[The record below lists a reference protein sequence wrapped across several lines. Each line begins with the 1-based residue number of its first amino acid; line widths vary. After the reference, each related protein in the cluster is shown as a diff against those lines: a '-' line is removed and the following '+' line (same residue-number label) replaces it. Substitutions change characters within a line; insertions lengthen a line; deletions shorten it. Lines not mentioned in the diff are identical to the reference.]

1 VDFAVIHLSLMC
13 KMNQSAGDIES
24 LIVYIFTFESSEG
37 AWEYQ
42 KDRSNY
48 GREASGW
55 ERQSCQEEANSLY
68 SLGQL
73 EQVPGK
79 QSAA

>member
-1 VDFAVIHLSLMC
+1 
-13 KMNQSAGDIES
+13 MNRSAGDIER

-37 AWEYQ
+37 PWEYQ

-55 ERQSCQEEANSLY
+55 ER
-68 SLGQL
+68 
-73 EQVPGK
+73 
-79 QSAA
+79 